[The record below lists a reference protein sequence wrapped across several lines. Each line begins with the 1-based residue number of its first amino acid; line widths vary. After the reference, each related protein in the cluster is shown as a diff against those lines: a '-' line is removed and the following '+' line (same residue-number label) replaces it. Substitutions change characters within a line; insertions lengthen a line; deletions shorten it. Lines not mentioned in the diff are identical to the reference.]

1 MDVSTYRRIYFF
13 TLVAGLSYILWLSAC
28 ASTGTPSG
36 GPRDTTPPA
45 IDSTQS
51 TPNLQT
57 RFSDRKIELVF
68 DEWIQTKDMV
78 RKIVISPPMKYL
90 PKYSS
95 RGKKVTIEFN
105 EEEVLKEDATYLI
118 NMGDAIGDFREN
130 NKVENLIFVFSTGDV
145 IDSLT
150 FSGSIIDALTEKPVP
165 DVNVML
171 YDNLADSTFL
181 KERPFYLV
189 KTNKEGLFTFTNI
202 RSDTFR
208 LVALEDQNVNYIY
221 DLPSEKIGFLDTL
234 LFLDETIDT
243 SYKME
248 LFQEYTAPKIVKIL
262 KEDGPIKIFYNRP
275 ILKEEIDYTL
285 SSPLD
290 VIHEEIIKDTLII
303 YSHTIP
309 DSFYLYTGLDTIL
322 HFPTHTE
329 KYLNRSIRPRT
340 YRKGQ
345 KASFHFQDT
354 VEIDMNLPIGGT
366 TDSLI
371 TIRDKHGTEQEFET
385 DYSGTTFKIISKWSA
400 DSLYNL
406 YILPGAIATHFSG
419 TNDTLNYGLSPLSAE
434 KFGNILFTFK
444 TENDTTA
451 YVIELK
457 QGEKLIDKRSVT
469 VSDSLLITYPR
480 LPAGEYKV
488 DVLEDRNGNGRW
500 DPGVYLRKLQ
510 SENTQTI
517 QLEELRENWDL
528 KAEFIWKEQP

>member
-1 MDVSTYRRIYFF
+1 MDVSTYRKIYLF
-13 TLVAGLSYILWLSAC
+13 TVVIGVSGLLWLSAC

-45 IDSTQS
+45 IDSTKS

-57 RFSDRKIELVF
+57 KFSDKKIELVF

-90 PKYSS
+90 PRYSS

-105 EEEVLKEDATYLI
+105 EEEVLKPDATYLI

-150 FSGSIIDALTEKPVP
+150 FSGNIIDALTEKPVA

-189 KTNKEGLFTFTNI
+189 KTDKEGLFTFTNI

-208 LVALEDQNVNYIY
+208 LVALEDQNVNYTY

-234 LFLDETIDT
+234 LFLDEKIDT
-243 SYKME
+243 SFSLE
-248 LFQEYTAPKIVKIL
+248 LFQEYKPPKIVKIL
-262 KEDGPIKIFYNRP
+262 KDDGPIKIFYNRVP
-275 ILKEEIDYTL
+275 LKDEIDYSL

-290 VIHEEIIKDTLII
+290 ILHEEIIKDTLIL
-303 YSHTIP
+303 YTSTLP
-309 DSFYLYTGLDTIL
+309 DSFYLYSGIDTFL
-322 HFPTHTE
+322 HFPTQSET
-329 KYLNRSIRPRT
+329 YLNRSIRPRT
-340 YRKGQ
+340 YREGQ
-345 KASFHFQDT
+345 NVSFHYQDT
-354 VEIDMNLPIGGT
+354 VEIEMSLPIGNIV
-366 TDSLI
+366 DSLI
-371 TIRDKHGTEQEFET
+371 SIQDTSGMDQAFSTE
-385 DYSGTTFKIISKWSA
+385 YSGTTLKVISRWKA
-400 DSLYNL
+400 DSLYTL
-406 YILPGAIATHFSG
+406 DFFPGAILTHFSG
-419 TNDTLNYGLSPLSAE
+419 TNDSLSYKAQPQSSE
-434 KFGNILFTFK
+434 KYGNILFTFR
-444 TENDTTA
+444 TSNDSTA

-457 QGEKLIDKRSVT
+457 QGQKVIDKRSIM

-480 LPAGEYKV
+480 LPAGEYTV

-510 SENTQTI
+510 SENTQTLK
-517 QLEELRENWDL
+517 LEELRENWDL
-528 KAEFIWKEQP
+528 KAEYIWKEQP